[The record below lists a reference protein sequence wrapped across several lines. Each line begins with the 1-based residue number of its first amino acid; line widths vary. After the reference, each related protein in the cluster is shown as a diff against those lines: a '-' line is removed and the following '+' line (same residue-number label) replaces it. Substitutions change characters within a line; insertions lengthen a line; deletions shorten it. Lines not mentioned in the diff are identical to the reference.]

1 MPRLRLAACA
11 LAPLLG
17 ATGLPLP
24 AAAEMIY
31 AHDNAVESVTAG
43 WFCRLPP
50 DAAGEGTAGPVNL
63 YRTPFP
69 FVATGDQVPSQPG
82 IGIGIVA
89 QLTPFLK
96 DEPVEARES
105 HDGRESRWKMR
116 VRPDGL
122 VWLGYLHDDASDF
135 PPGLWTFSLW
145 RGPDEVFRY
154 EINVLP
160 RQDGAGED
168 CGTPVG

>member
-1 MPRLRLAACA
+1 MMRLRLAALQLLICLAQPVPCA
-11 LAPLLG
+11 AD
-17 ATGLPLP
+17 
-24 AAAEMIY
+24 MVY

-43 WFCRLPP
+43 WFCRVVP
-50 DAAGEGTAGPVNL
+50 DATGQGTAGPINL
-63 YRTPFP
+63 YRAPFP
-69 FVATGDQVPSQPG
+69 FVGTGDQVPSQPG

-96 DEPVEARES
+96 DEPVEAREQ
-105 HDGRESRWKMR
+105 HGDRESRWKMR

-122 VWLGYLHDDASDF
+122 IWLGHLHDAVNDF

-154 EINVLP
+154 EITVLP
-160 RQDGAGED
+160 PNPGKAGS
-168 CGTPVG
+168 CGTPVS